1 MKKSHFIA
9 VICVLLLGGCAC
21 FKGLPT
27 LEERSHPQVTLRD
40 GRIVVSP
47 EILFYFPDERN
58 VLIVWQLPKDSKY
71 RFTTQDSIF
80 KVDGIVIEGRMTDR
94 VVRGPA
100 APNSV
105 GLEKQDEIAGCAVRN
120 EGLEFTC
127 LNKHTRSGVYKY
139 TIRVVSPDSKEPL
152 VRDPPIVNMR
162 GGGG

>member
-47 EILFYFPDERN
+47 EILFYFPDERD
-58 VLIVWQLPKDSKY
+58 VLIVWQLPRDSKY
-71 RFTTQDSIF
+71 RFST
-80 KVDGIVIEGRMTDR
+80 KDGIVIEGQLTDR
-94 VVRGPA
+94 VLRGA
-100 APNSV
+100 AAADSV
-105 GLEKQDEIAGCAVRN
+105 ALEKQDEIVKCEARK

-127 LNKHTRSGVYKY
+127 LNRHTRPGIYKY
-139 TIRVVSPDSKEPL
+139 TIRVRDGSNEVK
-152 VRDPPIVNMR
+152 RDPPIANM
-162 GGGG
+162 